1 MRGCRQRRPAA
12 QRWPGYQRWN
22 GRAGG
27 SRGFVVT
34 DCELPEDPLL
44 MEVVFRML
52 LNPDPEAPE
61 PMA

>member
-1 MRGCRQRRPAA
+1 MRGWRQRRPAA

-27 SRGFVVT
+27 SRGFAVT
-34 DCELPEDPLL
+34 DCELLEDPLL

-52 LNPDPEAPE
+52 LNPDPETPE